1 MQPEWYES
9 FFSPLALE
17 FWRAVIPPQSTREE
31 VDLVERA
38 LGLGGPGRLLDL
50 PCGEGRH
57 AFELARRGHR
67 VTGVDLSRYA
77 VERASA
83 EAARTGAA
91 VVFVQGDMRA
101 PPPGPFD
108 GACCLGN
115 SIGYLSHEDLRGFLR
130 SMIPVLRQGARWVVD
145 TGTAAE
151 SLLPRFAGNERT
163 LEAAGIH
170 FAVRQRYDAIE
181 GRLRQEAL
189 LERGEERQEGPISY
203 GVYTV
208 AELRRLFLEAG
219 WRVLG
224 LHGGLDG
231 RPFALGDPRLLIVA
245 ERPTVAGGSRTGSDI

>member
-1 MQPEWYES
+1 MQGEWYES

-17 FWRAVIPPQSTREE
+17 FWRAVIPPRTTSDE
-31 VDLVERA
+31 VDFVERA

-57 AFELARRGHR
+57 ALELARRGHR
-67 VTGVDLSRYA
+67 VTGVDLSPYA
-77 VERASA
+77 VERATA
-83 EAARTGAA
+83 EAKRTAA
-91 VVFVQGDMRA
+91 LAEFREGDMRA
-101 PPPGPFD
+101 PPAGPFD

-130 SMIPVLRQGARWVVD
+130 SMIAVLHPGARWVVD

-151 SLLPRFAGNERT
+151 SLLPRFTGGDRM
-163 LEAAGIH
+163 LEAAGIR
-170 FAVRQRYDAIE
+170 FAVRQWYDALE
-181 GRLRQEAL
+181 GRLRQEAV
-189 LERGEERQEGPISY
+189 LERGEEHEAGPISY

-219 WRVLG
+219 WTVLG
-224 LHGGLDG
+224 LHGALDG

-245 ERPTVAGGSRTGSDI
+245 EHR